1 MAKKSVKE
9 MMEET
14 KAMIEET
21 AQMKAE
27 SAIMEREI
35 EFLKKENEHLKQL
48 EELLKTLKLA
58 NETNQTLIGA
68 LPKVL
73 GPEGAAL
80 CKISEQI
87 IPGDKVVVM
96 RYSPTTKKVYLS
108 VTPDSEG
115 NHMKLEEFG
124 GLVQKAILLAKDM
137 TDENGRLAKTGSFD
151 EKKIE
156 N

>member
-1 MAKKSVKE
+1 MAKKSLKE

-14 KAMIEET
+14 RKIIEET

-27 SAIMEREI
+27 AAIMEKEI
-35 EFLKKENEHLKQL
+35 EFSKKESEYLNRLDEMLKS
-48 EELLKTLKLA
+48 LKMA
-58 NETNQTLIGA
+58 NETNLTLMEA
-68 LPKVL
+68 FPKVL

-115 NHMKLEEFG
+115 KHMKLKEFG
-124 GLVQKAILLAKDM
+124 GLVQKAIVLAEEM
-137 TDENGRLAKTGSFD
+137 TDEDGRLAKIGSFD
-151 EKKIE
+151 DNKIE

>member
-1 MAKKSVKE
+1 MAKKSVE
-9 MMEET
+9 EIVEET
-14 KAMIEET
+14 RKMLEET

-27 SAIMEREI
+27 SAIMEKEI
-35 EFLKKENEHLKQL
+35 EFLKKEGECLDKMN
-48 EELLKTLKLA
+48 ELLETLKMA
-58 NETNQTLIGA
+58 NETNQTLMKA

-80 CKISEQI
+80 CKVSEQI
-87 IPGDKVVVM
+87 IPGDKVIVM

-115 NHMKLEEFG
+115 KHMKLEEFG
-124 GLVQKAILLAKDM
+124 GLVQKAILLAKEM
-137 TDENGRLAKTGSFD
+137 TDEDGRLTKVGSFD
-151 EKKIE
+151 NNKIE